1 MKRLIILGL
10 VVVLVAVMSAP
21 AALFA
26 TGGGNGDNGDNGDN
40 GGCDKNKSSSKCEYP
55 KKVTIC
61 HIPPGNPGNA
71 HTIRVSQNAVN
82 AHLAHGDH
90 LGKCAN
96 GNHHGK
102 KHKCKKDNG
111 NHHHRGDDD

>member
-1 MKRLIILGL
+1 
-10 VVVLVAVMSAP
+10 MSAP

-26 TGGGNGDNGDNGDN
+26 MGGGNDDNGNNGGN

-71 HTIRVSQNAVN
+71 HTIRVSQNAVP
-82 AHLAHGDH
+82 AHLAHGDT
-90 LGKCAN
+90 LGPCK
-96 GNHHGK
+96 HHKHHKHHK
-102 KHKCKKDNG
+102 KHDNG